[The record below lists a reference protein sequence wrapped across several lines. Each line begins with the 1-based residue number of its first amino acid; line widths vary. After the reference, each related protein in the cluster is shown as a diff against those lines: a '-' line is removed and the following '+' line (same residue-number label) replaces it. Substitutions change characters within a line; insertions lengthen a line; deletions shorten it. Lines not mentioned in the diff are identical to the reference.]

1 MTLVLAVR
9 CGYLAD
15 DTVEL
20 LCLKR
25 GEQSRYRLFLSTVEL
40 DCCERLDDLDAVEF
54 DSFETSEVESFL
66 VESLWRLHLSPIEL
80 QLVCTS
86 FEGIASEMTET
97 AMTEV
102 DFTTHASLLLTLI
115 ERQLATFR
123 ASPLK
128 PFMLSLIER
137 VAIAIEP
144 LPYLSGAD
152 RARLTSL
159 RHRANSGLSIA
170 G

>member
-25 GEQSRYRLFLSTVEL
+25 GEKSRYRLFLSTVEL

-54 DSFETSEVESFL
+54 DSIDASEVESFL
-66 VESLWRLHLSPIEL
+66 IESLWRLHLSPIEL
-80 QLVCTS
+80 QLVCIS
-86 FEGIASEMTET
+86 FEGTTSEMTE
-97 AMTEV
+97 AAVTET
-102 DFTTHASLLLTLI
+102 DFTTDSNLLLTLI
-115 ERQLATFR
+115 ERQLAAFR
-123 ASPLK
+123 ASPLE

-137 VAIAIEP
+137 VATAIEP
-144 LPYLSGAD
+144 LPYLSD
-152 RARLTSL
+152 VDKARLTSL
-159 RHRANSGLSIA
+159 RHRANLGLSIA